1 MKKNT
6 ISRILIT
13 LLIYLGIK
21 YLGGEYGRLFLY
33 PITLLVTFLHEFG
46 HALGALVT
54 GGGVEHLQ
62 INPDGSGYTTTLGGN
77 RAIILMGGYLGSAI
91 LGNLLF
97 YIGVKGNKLAEWT
110 MMALAIIMLVVGVI
124 WINSLFTTGF
134 LFIFAFALIF
144 ISRKTNWDAEV
155 LMFFGLASIIYII
168 QDFNV
173 GPTSDLKKYAEIF
186 VVIPAAAWM
195 YIWLGIVVVLSFFNL
210 RMIVKKGCDELGG

>member
-1 MKKNT
+1 MKNNT
-6 ISRILIT
+6 IYRILIT

-21 YLGGEYGRLFLY
+21 YLGGEYGRLLLY

-46 HALGALVT
+46 HALGALLT
-54 GGGVEHLQ
+54 GGGVENLQ
-62 INPDGSGYTTTLGGN
+62 ISPDGSGFTTTRGGN

-97 YIGVKGNKLAEWT
+97 YIGVKRNKLAKWT
-110 MMALAIIMLVVGVI
+110 IMALAIIMLVVGVI

-144 ISRKTNWDAEV
+144 ISRKTDWDAEI

-173 GPTSDLKKYAEIF
+173 GPSSDLKKYAEIF
-186 VVIPAAAWM
+186 VIIPANAWM
-195 YIWLGIVVVLSFFNL
+195 YIWLGIALFLSFMNL
-210 RMIVKKGCDELGG
+210 RMIFREKG